1 MKKEIKR
8 CWGSYAKDNLMA
20 SYHDKEWGVPVH
32 NDQRLFEV
40 LILDGAQAGLS
51 WRTILNKRDNY
62 RQAFDNFEVKKVAKY
77 DSKKIQLLLQNAGI
91 VRNKLKI
98 ASAIKNAKVFIKIQK
113 EFGSFDEYIWRFVKG
128 KQVKNKWKHLSDVP
142 AKTELSDKISDDLKY
157 RGMSFVGSTIIYAV
171 MQTIGMV
178 NDHEVSCFRYKV
190 CNK

>member
-77 DSKKIQLLLQNAGI
+77 DSKKIQLLLQNVGI

-98 ASAIKNAKVFIKIQK
+98 ASAIKNAKVFVKIQK
-113 EFGSFDEYIWRFVKG
+113 EFGSFDEYIWGFVKG

-178 NDHEVSCFRYKV
+178 NDHEVSCFRYKELL
-190 CNK
+190 